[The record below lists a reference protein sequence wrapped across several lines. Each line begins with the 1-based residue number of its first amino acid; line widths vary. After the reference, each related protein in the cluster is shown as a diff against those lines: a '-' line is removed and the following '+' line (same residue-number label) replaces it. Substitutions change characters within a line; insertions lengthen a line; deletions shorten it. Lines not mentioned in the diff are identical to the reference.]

1 MNRIHKIIIMVAFTL
16 LLMPQ
21 VVLAGN
27 DDRRGTAG
35 AGELLIN
42 PWARSA
48 GWGSVNTANGS
59 GLDALF
65 ANVAGLG
72 HTTGTEVAFNYTHWL
87 NNSDIGLVSFGLAQ
101 SMGSYGV
108 LGLTVNSM
116 SFGTIQKTTVGSPDV
131 GNNGTYKP
139 TLLNLGVSYAKAF
152 STSIYAG
159 ATLKI
164 VNEGIDNVDATG
176 IAIDA
181 GIQYVTGRDYEIK
194 FGISLKNWGPSM
206 SFSGDGLV
214 INATYVDA
222 NHQQSVQ
229 QRSLSWDLP
238 SSLNIGGS
246 YDFLFSEKTYRFTV
260 AANYESMAFTDDLYT
275 LAGEFSYNNL
285 FMIRGG
291 YTFQKGRG
299 DDIYSSD
306 GNRNNFS
313 SGFSCGASIN
323 APLVKPKGD
332 KKGSYVS
339 IDYAY
344 RLTAI
349 LGGIH
354 TVGLS
359 LSL

>member
-1 MNRIHKIIIMVAFTL
+1 MNRIHKIIIMVIL
-16 LLMPQ
+16 LVVLMPA
-21 VVLAGN
+21 VVMAGN

-48 GWGSVNTANGS
+48 GWGNVNTANGA
-59 GLDALF
+59 GLDAIF
-65 ANVAGLG
+65 TNVAGLG

-87 NNSDIGLVSFGLAQ
+87 DNSDIGLVSFGLAQ
-101 SMGSYGV
+101 SLGSYGV

-116 SFGTIQKTTVGSPDV
+116 SFGTIEKTTVYSPEV

-139 TLLNLGVSYAKAF
+139 SLMNIGVSFARAF

-164 VNEGIDNVDATG
+164 VSEGIDNVNATG

-214 INATYVDA
+214 INSTYVNSD
-222 NHQQSVQ
+222 HMQSVQ
-229 QRSLSWDLP
+229 QRSLNWDLP

-246 YDFLFSEKTYRFTV
+246 YDFLFAEKKYRFTL

-275 LAGEFSYNNL
+275 LGGEFSLNNL
-285 FMIRGG
+285 FMVRGA
-291 YTFQKGRG
+291 YTYQKGRE

-306 GNRNNFS
+306 GSRNNFS
-313 SGFSCGASIN
+313 SGLTLGASVN
-323 APLVKPKGD
+323 APLSKPKGD
-332 KKGSYVS
+332 KKGTFVS

-344 RLTAI
+344 RMTAI

-354 TVGLS
+354 TVGIS

>member
-1 MNRIHKIIIMVAFTL
+1 MNRIHKIIIMVIL
-16 LLMPQ
+16 VVVLMPA
-21 VVLAGN
+21 VVMAGN

-48 GWGSVNTANGS
+48 GWGNVNTANGS
-59 GLDALF
+59 GLDAIF
-65 ANVAGLG
+65 TNVAGLG

-101 SMGSYGV
+101 SLGSYGV
-108 LGLTVNSM
+108 LGLSVNSM
-116 SFGTIQKTTVGSPDV
+116 SFGTIEKTTVHSPEV

-139 TLLNLGVSYAKAF
+139 SLINIGVSYARAF

-164 VNEGIDNVDATG
+164 VSEGIDNVNATG
-176 IAIDA
+176 IALDA

-214 INATYVDA
+214 INSTYVNSD
-222 NHQQSVQ
+222 HMQSVQ
-229 QRSLSWDLP
+229 QRSLTWDLP
-238 SSLNIGGS
+238 SSLNIGAS
-246 YDFLFSEKTYRFTV
+246 YDFLFAEKKYRFTL
-260 AANYESMAFTDDLYT
+260 AGNYESMAFTDDLYT
-275 LAGEFSYNNL
+275 LGGEFSLNNVL
-285 FMIRGG
+285 LVRGA
-291 YTFQKGRG
+291 YTYQKGRG

-306 GNRNNFS
+306 GSRNNFS
-313 SGFSCGASIN
+313 SGLTLGASVN
-323 APLVKPKGD
+323 APLSKPKGD
-332 KKGSYVS
+332 KKGTFIS

-344 RLTAI
+344 RMTAI

>member
-1 MNRIHKIIIMVAFTL
+1 MNRIHKIIATVILFTVL
-16 LLMPQ
+16 LPSVLM
-21 VVLAGN
+21 AGN

-48 GWGSVNTANGS
+48 GWGNVNTANGS

-72 HTTGTEVAFNYTHWL
+72 HTTGTEVAFDYTHWL
-87 NNSDIGLVSFGLAQ
+87 NHSDIGIVAFGLAQ
-101 SMGSYGV
+101 SLGNYGV
-108 LGLTVNSM
+108 LGLSVNSM
-116 SFGTIQKTTVGSPDV
+116 SFGTIEKTTVASPEAGS
-131 GNNGTYKP
+131 NGSYKP
-139 TLLNLGVSYAKAF
+139 SLMNIGISFARAF

-164 VNEGIDNVDATG
+164 VNEGIDNVTATG
-176 IAIDA
+176 IGLDA

-206 SFSGDGLV
+206 SFSGDGLS
-214 INATYVDA
+214 INAQYEGADHLQTLE
-222 NHQQSVQ
+222 

-246 YDFLFSEKTYRFTV
+246 YDFLFAEKMYRFTV
-260 AANYESMAFTDDLYT
+260 AANYESMAFADDLYT
-275 LAGEFSYNNL
+275 LAGEFSLNNV
-285 FMIRGG
+285 FMVRAG
-291 YTFQKGRG
+291 YTYQKGRT
-299 DDIYSSD
+299 DDIYASD
-306 GNRNNFS
+306 GSRNNFS
-313 SGFSCGASIN
+313 SGLSCGASVN
-323 APLVKPKGD
+323 APLSKAKGD
-332 KKGSYVS
+332 KKGTSVS

-344 RLTAI
+344 RATAI

-354 TVGLS
+354 SIGLS

>member
-1 MNRIHKIIIMVAFTL
+1 MVAFTL

-260 AANYESMAFTDDLYT
+260 AADRKS
-275 LAGEFSYNNL
+275 
-285 FMIRGG
+285 
-291 YTFQKGRG
+291 
-299 DDIYSSD
+299 
-306 GNRNNFS
+306 
-313 SGFSCGASIN
+313 
-323 APLVKPKGD
+323 V
-332 KKGSYVS
+332 V
-339 IDYAY
+339 
-344 RLTAI
+344 
-349 LGGIH
+349 
-354 TVGLS
+354 
-359 LSL
+359 

>member
-1 MNRIHKIIIMVAFTL
+1 MDRIHKIIAVVILLALTL
-16 LLMPQ
+16 PNIVM
-21 VVLAGN
+21 AGN

-42 PWARSA
+42 PWARSS

-65 ANVAGLG
+65 SNVAGLG
-72 HTTGTEVAFNYTHWL
+72 HCTGTEAAFNYTHWL
-87 NNSDIGLVSFGLAQ
+87 DHSDIGIVSFGLAQ
-101 SMGSYGV
+101 SLGTYGV
-108 LGLTVNSM
+108 LGLSVNSM
-116 SFGTIQKTTVGSPDV
+116 SFGTIEKTTVQSPEV

-139 TLLNLGVSYAKAF
+139 SLMNIGVSFAKAF
-152 STSIYAG
+152 SSSIYAG

-164 VNEGIDNVDATG
+164 VSEGIDNVNATG

-222 NHQQSVQ
+222 NHQQSVS

-246 YDFLFSEKTYRFTV
+246 YDFLFAEKKYRFTV

-275 LAGEFSYNNL
+275 IGGEFSLNNIFL
-285 FMIRGG
+285 VRGA
-291 YTFQKGRG
+291 YTYQSGRE

-306 GNRNNFS
+306 GSRNNFS
-313 SGFSCGASIN
+313 SGLSCGASIV
-323 APLVKPKGD
+323 APLVKPKGN
-332 KKGSYVS
+332 KKGVNVS
-339 IDYAY
+339 IDYSY
-344 RLTAI
+344 RATAI
-349 LGGIH
+349 MGGIH
-354 TVGLS
+354 SVGLS
-359 LSL
+359 LAL